1 YRIIS
6 LSVISSLISKILSL
20 LSLILTVSL
29 TLPYLG
35 QERFGVWMTITSL
48 GAALTFL
55 DLGIGNA
62 LTNRIAHS
70 FACGKNLKMSRQI
83 SGGLTL
89 LAGLSFVITAICYI
103 TSGMIDWQLVIKGI
117 NENVY
122 AELQHSIKV
131 FVIIFGL
138 GIYSNG
144 VQKVYM
150 GIQKAYI
157 SNIVNAIFILLSI
170 ITLVISSKLHAG
182 LPVLIVSTLGIQYIS
197 GIYLTIN
204 LIIKRLIKFTKVN
217 IHAKREAPY
226 LILNGFFFFILQLGT
241 LATWSGDNFIISIT
255 LGVTYVAVFSI
266 TQRLFQ
272 ISTVPLT
279 IYNIPLWAAYADA
292 HARNDTQFIKK
303 TLRTSLKIVGISS
316 FLLAFI
322 LVVFGSEV
330 VNIWTE
336 GKIQVPR
343 TFIIAYALWS
353 VIDAFSNTFAS
364 FLNGLNIVK
373 QQMLAVVTLILI
385 AIPAKYI
392 IV

>member
-1 YRIIS
+1 
-6 LSVISSLISKILSL
+6 ISSLISKILSL

-157 SNIVNAIFILLSI
+157 SNIV
-170 ITLVISSKLHAG
+170 
-182 LPVLIVSTLGIQYIS
+182 
-197 GIYLTIN
+197 
-204 LIIKRLIKFTKVN
+204 
-217 IHAKREAPY
+217 
-226 LILNGFFFFILQLGT
+226 
-241 LATWSGDNFIISIT
+241 
-255 LGVTYVAVFSI
+255 
-266 TQRLFQ
+266 
-272 ISTVPLT
+272 
-279 IYNIPLWAAYADA
+279 
-292 HARNDTQFIKK
+292 
-303 TLRTSLKIVGISS
+303 
-316 FLLAFI
+316 
-322 LVVFGSEV
+322 
-330 VNIWTE
+330 
-336 GKIQVPR
+336 
-343 TFIIAYALWS
+343 
-353 VIDAFSNTFAS
+353 
-364 FLNGLNIVK
+364 
-373 QQMLAVVTLILI
+373 
-385 AIPAKYI
+385 
-392 IV
+392 